1 MLEYNNSQNGISC
14 SAIENEYVSTIM
26 DQSPIGIIILN
37 KDCKIEYC
45 NKIVLEMFGDK
56 DSELVEK
63 DYFHRLFQ
71 DPLNTK
77 IQECLNNPYGKNE
90 PIEFD
95 HICIANDDRKVVGRF
110 KIVPMTDI
118 NGNNKLICYIEDISK
133 YTQEVGNQDQDIK
146 YVKLIENTNDG
157 IVIVQDQLIR
167 YFNGTIAKVAG
178 YEGESIIGRNFLD
191 FVSPVYKKTVVQN
204 YTKRMKGERA
214 PTVYEIELISKNGKN
229 IPMEI
234 MTYVIEFNGKTAD
247 LIVLHDITE
256 RKGEEKDLIEA
267 KIAAESANEILK
279 TVFYSIISGVVLID
293 TETHVIVDVNPVAE
307 EMIGLPKEK
316 IIGNLCHNFICPAQH
331 GKCPITD
338 LGLSVDKSEKI
349 LINKNGKKIPILKSA
364 IPATILGKKYLV
376 ESFVDLTKIKEAE
389 QSLIQAKIA
398 AETANRAK
406 SEFLA
411 TMSHELRTPLNSIIG
426 FSNIM
431 IKGDAGKLDDM
442 QIKFLGNIHTSG
454 RNLLSL
460 INNILDLSSIEAGKM
475 ELNYEFFGVAITIN
489 EVKQLV
495 SPFADKKGIKM
506 EFSSD
511 GHFEKMFADR
521 IRFKQILFNLTIN
534 AIKFT
539 PSGGKI
545 TISAHLVDNMAQFAV
560 MDTGIGISEENQE
573 KLFQPFMQL
582 DSATDRR
589 YDGAGLGLSLVKRFV
604 EMHQGRIW
612 IESEIGKGT
621 AVIFELPLQP
631 NTDHKLTAK
640 VEPNEIVTLL
650 SDLKKTLDSSIMKS

>member
-56 DSELVEK
+56 DSKLVEK
-63 DYFHRLFQ
+63 DYFHRLCQ

-178 YEGESIIGRNFLD
+178 YEGESIIGRNFLN

-307 EMIGLPKEK
+307 EMIGLSKEK

-331 GKCPITD
+331 DKCPITD

-349 LINKNGKKIPILKSA
+349 LINKDGKKIPILKSA

-475 ELNYEFFGVAITIN
+475 ELNYEFFGIAITIN